1 MKKVLLLLVLI
12 FCLAQPAHA
21 MDFTAPGVPES
32 GEELMPA
39 QTETFSQG
47 LSKLLGKALTLINPA
62 LADAAGVCLSLVGI
76 VMLHSILQTMP
87 TDMKKVIALTSS
99 LAIAGILLSRT
110 STMIS
115 LGVETIH
122 ELSDYGKLLLPVL
135 TAAMAAQGGVT
146 GATALYTGTAVFD
159 TILGAAI
166 AKLLIPMVYGF
177 LILAIA
183 GAATGSE
190 RLNKLRDL
198 VKSFV
203 SWCLKIIIYIFTGYI
218 AITGVINGSAD
229 ATAIKVTKLTM
240 SGMIPVVGG
249 ILSDASEAVLVG
261 AGVMKNAVGTYG
273 LLVVLSVWIAPF
285 LQIGAQYLLLKL
297 TGALCSTFGAKEPSQ
312 LIDQFSTAM
321 GLLLAMTAAM
331 CTLLLV
337 STVCFMR
344 GVG

>member
-1 MKKVLLLLVLI
+1 MKKVLLLIFLI
-12 FCLAQPAHA
+12 FNLAQPAWA
-21 MDFTAPGVPES
+21 MDYTAPTVPDS
-32 GEELMPA
+32 GADLMPA

-47 LSKLLGKALTLINPA
+47 LSKVLGKAIGLISPS
-62 LADAAGVCLSLVGI
+62 LAEAAGVCLSLVGI
-76 VMLHSILQTMP
+76 VMLHSVLQTMP
-87 TDMKKVIALTSS
+87 TDVKKVISLVSS

-110 STMIS
+110 SSMLS
-115 LGVETIH
+115 LGVKTIR

-135 TAAMAAQGGVT
+135 TAALAAQGGVT
-146 GATALYTGTAVFD
+146 GATALYAGTAVFD
-159 TILGAAI
+159 TILGTAI
-166 AKLLIPMVYGF
+166 AKLLIPMVYGY

-183 GAATGSE
+183 GTATGSE

-218 AITGVINGSAD
+218 TITGVISGSAD
-229 ATAIKVTKLTM
+229 ATAIKVTKITM

-273 LLVVLSVWIAPF
+273 LLAVLSVWIAPF

-297 TGALCSTFGAKEPSQ
+297 TGALCATFGAKEPSQ
-312 LIDQFSTAM
+312 LIDQFSGAM
-321 GLLLAMTAAM
+321 GLLLGMTAAM